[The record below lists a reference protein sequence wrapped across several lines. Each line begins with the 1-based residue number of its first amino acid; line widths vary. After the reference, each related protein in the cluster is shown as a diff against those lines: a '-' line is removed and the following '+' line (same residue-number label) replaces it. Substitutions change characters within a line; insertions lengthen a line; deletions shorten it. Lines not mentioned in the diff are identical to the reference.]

1 MTTTLYGYDALQA
14 RFRRLGQVDSR
25 LMQMI
30 LTKASA
36 EAKLR
41 APRRTGNLRRT
52 IGFTQLSATSGRVFA
67 RASYAAAVEKGS
79 RPHII
84 VPRRASVLAFTLGPG
99 ARLTGSARVGANMI
113 FTMRVNLIR
122 GTKAKPYLLPGVRA
136 AVAGSGMANVVKE
149 AWNE

>member
-113 FTMRVNLIR
+113 FTMRVHHP

-136 AVAGSGMANVVKE
+136 AIAGSGMANVVKE